1 MTTRTAV
8 VEDELS
14 NAQRAVTANKNM
26 TTVIIGVP
34 KQMGIS
40 SFSRTSPLSLCHD
53 HRGEVV
59 FNYRSRIQKN
69 TRLCPYCCGSIL
81 GPSYSRQFPL
91 HPRDTPPFTLHSHI
105 RVFSS
110 PESPLA

>member
-81 GPSYSRQFPL
+81 GSSYIRHLTISPL
-91 HPRDTPPFTLHSHI
+91 DPTPP
-105 RVFSS
+105 
-110 PESPLA
+110 P